1 MNDAL
6 DWVLNDRSDNLNG
19 REIMTMMKINLR
31 NAAFLTILSVV
42 ISSCSYLP
50 TPTSSETARDQQRK
64 AEDQGSF
71 ITGKGESGIKLDE
84 LLNPTQNAGGAL
96 PINALLWRAALDTVS
111 VMPLDSVD
119 TFGGTI
125 ITEWYAHPEDPTKR
139 IKIAIFILDQE
150 LRADA
155 VKVQTYLQQ
164 RPEGMFEWQDIGRD
178 DGLSGRLEDLILTR
192 AREIRAASILES
204 N

>member
-1 MNDAL
+1 MIKMTINKAAL
-6 DWVLNDRSDNLNG
+6 
-19 REIMTMMKINLR
+19 
-31 NAAFLTILSVV
+31 LTILSVA

-71 ITGKGESGIKLDE
+71 LTGKDESGIKLGD
-84 LLNPTQNAGGAL
+84 LLGGNQSGGSL

-119 TFGGTI
+119 TFGGAI
-125 ITEWYAHPEDPTKR
+125 ITEWYAHPDDPTKR

-178 DGLSGRLEDLILTR
+178 DGLSNRLEELILTR

>member
-1 MNDAL
+1 
-6 DWVLNDRSDNLNG
+6 
-19 REIMTMMKINLR
+19 MMKMMNINFKKV
-31 NAAFLTILSVV
+31 AFLTFMTIML
-42 ISSCSYLP
+42 SSCSYLP
-50 TPTSSETARDQQRK
+50 TPTSSETILDQNKK
-64 AEDQGSF
+64 ANSKGSF
-71 ITGKGESGIKLDE
+71 VTGKDEQGVKLGD
-84 LLNPTQNAGGAL
+84 LFGGSQSGGAL

-125 ITEWYAHPEDPTKR
+125 ITEWYAHPDDPTKR

-178 DGLSGRLEDLILTR
+178 DGLSNRLEELILTR
-192 AREIRAASILES
+192 AREIRAASIVES

>member
-1 MNDAL
+1 
-6 DWVLNDRSDNLNG
+6 
-19 REIMTMMKINLR
+19 MMKKNLR
-31 NAAFLTILSVV
+31 HAALLTILSVV
-42 ISSCSYLP
+42 ISSCSFLP
-50 TPTSSETARDQQRK
+50 TPTSSETARDQERK
-64 AEDQGSF
+64 ANDQGSF
-71 ITGKGESGIKLDE
+71 FSGKDESGIKLGD
-84 LLNPTQNAGGAL
+84 LFNSNQGGAL
-96 PINALLWRAALDTVS
+96 PINALLWRAALETVS

-119 TFGGTI
+119 TYGGTI
-125 ITEWYAHPEDPTKR
+125 ITEWYAHPDDPTKR

-178 DGLSGRLEDLILTR
+178 DGLSNRLEELILTR

>member
-1 MNDAL
+1 
-6 DWVLNDRSDNLNG
+6 
-19 REIMTMMKINLR
+19 MMKKIIK
-31 NAAFLTILSVV
+31 NAAMFAILSVA

-50 TPTSSETARDQQRK
+50 NSTSVETARDQQRK
-64 AEDQGSF
+64 SEDQGSF
-71 ITGKGESGIKLDE
+71 LTGKSESGVKLGD
-84 LLNPTQNAGGAL
+84 LFSPNQGGAL

-125 ITEWYAHPEDPTKR
+125 ITEWYAHPDDPTKR
-139 IKIAIFILDQE
+139 IKLAIFILDQE

-164 RPEGMFEWQDIGRD
+164 RPDGMFEWQDIGRD
-178 DGLSGRLEDLILTR
+178 DGLSSRLEDLILTR
-192 AREIRAASILES
+192 AREIRATSIQES

>member
-1 MNDAL
+1 MAKNL
-6 DWVLNDRSDNLNG
+6 LNFNL
-19 REIMTMMKINLR
+19 I
-31 NAAFLTILSVV
+31 AFMAIILT
-42 ISSCSYLP
+42 SCSTYP
-50 TPTSSETARDQQRK
+50 NSPEAINGKMSPVGKKT
-64 AEDQGSF
+64 GSL
-71 ITGKGESGIKLDE
+71 ITGNSEPGFSLDDVINNQQPNSG
-84 LLNPTQNAGGAL
+84 AAL

-111 VMPLDSVD
+111 VMPLDNVD

-150 LRADA
+150 LRADSL
-155 VKVQTYLQQ
+155 KVQTYLQQ

>member
-1 MNDAL
+1 
-6 DWVLNDRSDNLNG
+6 
-19 REIMTMMKINLR
+19 MMKKNLR

-42 ISSCSYLP
+42 ISSCSVLP
-50 TPTSSETARDQQRK
+50 SPTSSETARDQERK
-64 AEDQGSF
+64 ANDQGSF
-71 ITGKGESGIKLDE
+71 FSGKDESGVKLGD
-84 LLNPTQNAGGAL
+84 LFGGNQSGGAL

-125 ITEWYAHPEDPTKR
+125 ITEWYAHPDDPTKR

-178 DGLSGRLEDLILTR
+178 DGLSNRLEELILTR

>member
-1 MNDAL
+1 MIKIAIKKAAL
-6 DWVLNDRSDNLNG
+6 
-19 REIMTMMKINLR
+19 
-31 NAAFLTILSVV
+31 FTILSIVL
-42 ISSCSYLP
+42 SSCSYLP
-50 TPTSSETARDQQRK
+50 KPTSSETARDQQRK

-71 ITGKGESGIKLDE
+71 LTGDSESGVNLND
-84 LLNPTQNAGGAL
+84 LLTGGQSGGTL

-125 ITEWYAHPEDPTKR
+125 ITEWYAHPDDPTKR

-178 DGLSGRLEDLILTR
+178 DGLSNRLEELILTR
-192 AREIRAASILES
+192 AREIRSASILES

>member
-1 MNDAL
+1 MMMIKSLKIAL
-6 DWVLNDRSDNLNG
+6 LASLAV
-19 REIMTMMKINLR
+19 
-31 NAAFLTILSVV
+31 A

-50 TPTSSETARDQQRK
+50 TPTSSETARDQERK
-64 AEDQGSF
+64 ANDSGSF
-71 ITGKGESGIKLDE
+71 LTGKSESGIKLDD
-84 LLNPTQNAGGAL
+84 LLNPTQSGTAGM

-125 ITEWYAHPEDPTKR
+125 ITEWYAHPDDANQR
-139 IKIAIFILDQE
+139 IKIAIFVVDQE

-155 VKVQTYLQQ
+155 INVQTYLQE
-164 RPEGMFEWQDIGRD
+164 RDANTSEWRDIGRD
-178 DGLSGRLEDLILTR
+178 DGLSRRLEDLILTR
-192 AREIRAASILES
+192 AREIRAGNILET

>member
-1 MNDAL
+1 
-6 DWVLNDRSDNLNG
+6 
-19 REIMTMMKINLR
+19 MTMMKKNLR
-31 NAAFLTILSVV
+31 NAALLTILSVV
-42 ISSCSYLP
+42 ISSCSVLP
-50 TPTSSETARDQQRK
+50 TPTSSETARDQERK
-64 AEDQGSF
+64 ANDQGSF
-71 ITGKGESGIKLDE
+71 FSGKSESGVKLGD
-84 LLNPTQNAGGAL
+84 LLGGNQSGGAL

-125 ITEWYAHPEDPTKR
+125 ITEWYAHPDDPTKR

-178 DGLSGRLEDLILTR
+178 DGLSNRIEELILTR